1 MTIDPVSTLNM
12 PGITSQNGLQA
23 NSGPVVGNQ
32 ANSGP
37 AVSNRANGQAKDNNK
52 LSNQEQNPDNT
63 NASSEPAPS
72 GIVGGLALDDD
83 NGVVVRFYDS
93 TGKVVAQFP
102 PEDYLE
108 MMKQFNLVNK
118 QLFHTTA

>member
-1 MTIDPVSTLNM
+1 MIIDPATTLNM
-12 PGITSQNGLQA
+12 PVITSQNGLQA
-23 NSGPVVGNQ
+23 NGNQ
-32 ANSGP
+32 ANNGQATSNKASGP
-37 AVSNRANGQAKDNNK
+37 AEDNT
-52 LSNQEQNPDNT
+52 LSNQKLNT
-63 NASSEPAPS
+63 GESNAASNMAPT

-108 MMKQFNLVNK
+108 MMKEFNLVTN
-118 QLFHTTA
+118 QLFHKTA